1 MSEQSNQN
9 YSTVDILKFLIRN
22 YKAVLIITLLGLIA
36 SVIISLVITP
46 KYKSAIVIFPASTS
60 SISKALLTD
69 MSMSPKDILKFG
81 EEEETEQL
89 MQILQSDEIK
99 AKIIQKYD
107 LVNHYK
113 IDSSSK
119 YYKTDLLNEYYSNIS
134 IRKTEFQAVEIIALD
149 TDPKY
154 AALIANDIAD
164 LLDSVYNKIQKERA
178 FKALEIVEK
187 VYLEQNKYVE
197 ELKDSII
204 SISWAKGGL
213 YNSLAKQLD
222 EEIVQLSLLKAKLNE
237 AKVDAFQ
244 DLPHKYV
251 VNPAQVSEKKSYPLR
266 SLLVI
271 VSTISTFIFALFFLL
286 IIERF
291 MAIRKDLTVN
301 VIPQNK
307 IG

>member
-22 YKAVLIITLLGLIA
+22 YKAILIITFLGLIV
-36 SVIISLVITP
+36 SVIISLIITP

-119 YYKTDLLNEYYSNIS
+119 YYKTDLLNKYYSNIS

-149 TDPKY
+149 TDPEY

-237 AKVDAFQ
+237 ANVDAFQ

-266 SLLVI
+266 SLIVI
-271 VSTISTFIFALFFLL
+271 VSTISTFVFALFFLL

-291 MAIRKDLTVN
+291 KTIKKELAVN
-301 VIPQNK
+301 I
-307 IG
+307 IH